1 MRTPRTHLAPMKAQ
15 ICTSMA
21 SMLPYCGCHST
32 SISMHSAGLGLGL
45 GLGLGFGLGLGLGL
59 GLGFRTAVEH
69 VVGEELRR

>member
-45 GLGLGFGLGLGLGL
+45 GLGLGF
-59 GLGFRTAVEH
+59 RTAVEH